1 MQYSHSPHVS
11 PGFTTTRSPSSRS
24 STSSP
29 TFAISPAMSLP
40 RMCGRGSFRVG
51 MPVRTNRSRWFSAHA
66 RTRTRTSDGPIAG
79 SWKSVTYSRTSGP
92 PWVRKITAFIDAV
105 LGERRDASWNHWP
118 RSLAWA
124 LGRLRQV
131 DDSSFVRHPLGLL
144 LAGGEQLH
152 VRDQGAHD
160 PVLRLPEMFLVRRAA
175 QALALRDRLRRDL
188 PGRGVVAVSV
198 GLEDRVHLLLR
209 ELREQA
215 VHPDAGGQDA
225 QAQFPLPDQLRGP
238 SFVEIAE
245 QVPGLR
251 LVEPD
256 HAEVPPAVLVH
267 RRRGV
272 HEIVLFPYV
281 PGAIEGVARAPL
293 QHEDPG
299 LRPLDPLVDD
309 APRLP

>member
-1 MQYSHSPHVS
+1 
-11 PGFTTTRSPSSRS
+11 
-24 STSSP
+24 
-29 TFAISPAMSLP
+29 
-40 RMCGRGSFRVG
+40 
-51 MPVRTNRSRWFSAHA
+51 
-66 RTRTRTSDGPIAG
+66 
-79 SWKSVTYSRTSGP
+79 
-92 PWVRKITAFIDAV
+92 
-105 LGERRDASWNHWP
+105 
-118 RSLAWA
+118 
-124 LGRLRQV
+124 
-131 DDSSFVRHPLGLL
+131 
-144 LAGGEQLH
+144 
-152 VRDQGAHD
+152 
-160 PVLRLPEMFLVRRAA
+160 MFLVRRAA

-267 RRRGV
+267 RRRRI
-272 HEIVLFPYV
+272 HEVELLPHV
-281 PGAIEGVARAPL
+281 PRAVEGVARAL
-293 QHEDPG
+293 LEHEDPG
-299 LRPLDPLVDD
+299 LRPFHPLVDD
-309 APRLP
+309 PPRLRDVPFDALEDARVERGDLEELPVEDAPHRDREARVPPGHPDERVLVLGPEADLPEGHRGCKGGRGLYG